1 MQNTALITPISLVT
15 SCNSETI
22 IDLQNK
28 SEHQQPVLRNGKW
41 WIMLK
46 INHLSQG
53 QIKSNALLISW
64 IPHPSLTRRPN
75 WMGFQIFLDNN
86 T

>member
-28 SEHQQPVLRNGKW
+28 RSINNLYIGMETMNYAQDKQP
-41 WIMLK
+41 
-46 INHLSQG
+46 SQG
-53 QIKSNALLISW
+53 QIKSNALLIS
-64 IPHPSLTRRPN
+64 
-75 WMGFQIFLDNN
+75 
-86 T
+86 

>member
-28 SEHQQPVLRNGKW
+28 SEHQQPVLRNGK
-41 WIMLK
+41 
-46 INHLSQG
+46 
-53 QIKSNALLISW
+53 
-64 IPHPSLTRRPN
+64 R
-75 WMGFQIFLDNN
+75 
-86 T
+86 